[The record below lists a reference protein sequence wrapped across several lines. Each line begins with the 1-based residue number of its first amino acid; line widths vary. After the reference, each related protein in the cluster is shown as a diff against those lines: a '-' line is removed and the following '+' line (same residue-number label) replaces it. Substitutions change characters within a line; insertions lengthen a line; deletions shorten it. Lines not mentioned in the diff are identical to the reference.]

1 MSVNVNF
8 YTTGDN
14 PNVMNKTLTLIAEN
28 VPCDIKEPADREK
41 PFLFTTGDLMH
52 VNYAYIAH
60 FGRYYWV
67 YPETGLGMTT
77 RYRLESDPLMS
88 FKTAILASP
97 ATIAR
102 NPWRY
107 DKYLPDPKLPIESR
121 TVRGVLKFPN
131 TTIFDGSNNTYVL
144 TTVGP
149 GGNIQ

>member
-1 MSVNVNF
+1 MGVLVDF
-8 YTTGDN
+8 YRTGSN
-14 PNVMNKTLTLIAEN
+14 PKVFNKSLQLIASN
-28 VPCDIKEPADREK
+28 VDCDIKEPTSVDS
-41 PFLFTTGDLMH
+41 PYLFTTGDLAH
-52 VNYAYIAH
+52 VNYAYIEH

-88 FKTAILASP
+88 FKNAILSSP

-131 TTIFDGSNNTYVL
+131 STIFDGSNNTYVL

>member
-1 MSVNVNF
+1 MSINVNF

-67 YPETGLGMTT
+67 YPETGQGMTT

-88 FKTAILASP
+88 FKAAILASP

-131 TTIFDGSNNTYVL
+131 TTIFDGSSNTYVL

>member
-1 MSVNVNF
+1 MSINVNF

-52 VNYAYIAH
+52 VNYAYIPH

-67 YPETGLGMTT
+67 YPETGQGMTT

-88 FKTAILASP
+88 FRAAILASP
-97 ATIAR
+97 AVIAR
-102 NPWRY
+102 NPWHFDLY
-107 DKYLPDPKLPIESR
+107 VPDPKLPVEAR
-121 TVRGVLKFPN
+121 TASAVLEFPN
-131 TTIFDGSNNTYVL
+131 KTIFNGNNNSYIL
-144 TTVGP
+144 TTLGS
-149 GGNIQ
+149 GS